1 MNSRACLIASA
12 IVISSV
18 ALLGCAHAKLQ
29 PAFGDALHKDLAM
42 QVIPPARDANT
53 AAAPSSGDRAALAQ
67 ERYSTGTT
75 LKPSAAGAA
84 SAIKS
89 ESGNAMPAP
98 K

>member
-1 MNSRACLIASA
+1 MNSRTCLIASA
-12 IVISSV
+12 IAISSI
-18 ALLGCAHAKLQ
+18 ALAGCAQLKLH

-53 AAAPSSGDRAALAQ
+53 AAVPSSGDRAALAQ
-67 ERYSTGTT
+67 ERYATDTT
-75 LKPSAAGAA
+75 LKPSAGAA
-84 SAIKS
+84 SAVKS